1 MKKTL
6 FKYIVAASVI
16 LTVASCEK
24 AVEKTPT
31 HSLTLENAFKSLDDF
46 ENSLSAAYNSLRAV
60 GYYGRNQSVIPDMNT
75 DNLVQTGESLVNFFG
90 GNRLVIYPTKWYRG
104 RNMVSRIYCY

>member
-75 DNLVQTGESLVNFFG
+75 DNLVQTGESLVNFLEQC
-90 GNRLVIYPTKWYRG
+90 RAAL
-104 RNMVSRIYCY
+104 